1 MATSTYMSFLMYQP
15 TGSGEWEKLIDIK
28 NYPDLG
34 GEPEML
40 DATTLSDGMTKN
52 IAGIQSV
59 DALSFTANYDKEDFA
74 KIYALRGETQK
85 LAVWFGGTDEG
96 GIVTPTGSEGK
107 FSFEGTI
114 SVYANGG
121 DVNAVRDMTI
131 TVAASTTIVFAA
143 E

>member
-15 TGSGEWEKLIDIK
+15 TGGGEWEKLIDIK

-40 DATTLSDGMTKN
+40 DATTLSDPMTKN

-59 DALSFTANYDKEDFA
+59 DALSFTANYDKADFA
-74 KIYALRGETQK
+74 KIYALRNETQK
-85 LAVWFGGTDEG
+85 LAVWFGGSDEG
-96 GIVTPTGSEGK
+96 GTVTPTGSEGK

-131 TVAASTTIVFAA
+131 TVAASTAIVFDA